1 MLSLSL
7 IIPSN
12 EFAACVKII
21 VSYNQRK
28 QQKNQSISQG
38 STNRI
43 ILYKTA
49 TYGSNYRFQKLNS

>member
-1 MLSLSL
+1 MLSPSL

-28 QQKNQSISQG
+28 QQKIKYISQG

-49 TYGSNYRFQKLNS
+49 TYGSNYRFQKFNS